1 MFDRELRRFREA
13 VRLGEYDITSHG
25 LDEMEDDE
33 LSVLDLESCV
43 LTGSIV
49 ERQRDRRTGEW
60 KYVIEG
66 QALNGE
72 GVAVVAKR
80 LVRGKMGV
88 LTIYRT

>member
-1 MFDRELRRFREA
+1 VFDRELRRFREA